1 MKLPKRIIVG
11 ISGASGAI
19 YGIRTLELLQSLDI
33 ETHLIISQAATLTIN
48 YETDYSLDTIKKL
61 ADVTYNAKD
70 IAACI
75 SSGSYQ
81 TVGMLIVPCSVR
93 TLAEIASG
101 VTSGLMSRA
110 ADVVLKERRRLV
122 LMARETPLTSI
133 HIDNMQRVTQ
143 AGGIIY
149 PPVPAFY
156 HKPGTIDEII
166 NQTVSRALELFDIDT
181 GHVSRWNKDE
191 DNTGN

>member
-1 MKLPKRIIVG
+1 MKSQKRIIIG

-19 YGIRTLELLQSLDI
+19 LGVRALQMLQEHPI
-33 ETHLIISQAATLTIN
+33 ETHLIISPAAGITLAT
-48 YETDYSLDTIKKL
+48 ETDFTLEQVKQL
-61 ADVTYNAKD
+61 ADTVHPYKD

-81 TVGMLIVPCSVR
+81 TAGMLIAPCSMR
-93 TLAEIASG
+93 SLAEIATG
-101 VTSGLMSRA
+101 VTSSLMSRA
-110 ADVVLKERRRLV
+110 ADVILKERRRLV

-133 HIDNMQRVTQ
+133 HIENMARVTQ

-156 HKPGTIDEII
+156 HKPQTIDDIV

-181 GHVSRWNKDE
+181 GHVSRWKND
-191 DNTGN
+191 D

>member
-1 MKLPKRIIVG
+1 MTLPKRIILG
-11 ISGASGAI
+11 ISGASGAV
-19 YGIRTLELLQSLDI
+19 YGIRALEMLRPLEI
-33 ETHLIISQAATLTIN
+33 ETHLIISPAAAITIAE
-48 YETDYSLDTIKKL
+48 ETDVSLEQVKAL
-61 ADVTYNAKD
+61 ADKVHNPKD

-81 TVGMLIVPCSVR
+81 TLGMLIAPCSMR
-93 TLAEIASG
+93 TLAEIATG
-101 VTSGLMSRA
+101 VSSSLMSRA

-149 PPVPAFY
+149 PPVPAYY
-156 HKPGTIDEII
+156 HRPESIDDII

-181 GHVSRWNKDE
+181 GKVSRWKDSA
-191 DNTGN
+191 GQ

>member
-1 MKLPKRIIVG
+1 MQRQKRLIIG
-11 ISGASGAI
+11 MSGASGAA
-19 YGIRTLELLQSLDI
+19 YGIRALQLLQPLEV
-33 ETHLIISQAATLTIN
+33 ETHLIISPAAQITIAE
-48 YETDYSLDTIKKL
+48 ETEFSLDQVREL
-61 ADVTYNAKD
+61 ADEVHSQKNV
-70 IAACI
+70 AACI

-81 TVGMLIVPCSVR
+81 TLGMLVAPCSMR
-93 TLAEIASG
+93 SLAEIATG
-101 VTSGLMSRA
+101 VTSNLLTRA

-156 HKPGTIDEII
+156 TRPDSLDAMVT
-166 NQTVSRALELFDIDT
+166 QTVSRALELFDIDT
-181 GHVSRWNKDE
+181 GQVTRWKD
-191 DNTGN
+191 GA